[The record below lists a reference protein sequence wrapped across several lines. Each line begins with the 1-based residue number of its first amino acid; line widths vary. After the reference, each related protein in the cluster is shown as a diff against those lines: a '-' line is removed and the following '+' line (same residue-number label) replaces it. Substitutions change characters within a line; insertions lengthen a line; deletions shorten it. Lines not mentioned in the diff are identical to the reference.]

1 MQLNRKILNL
11 RLDRK
16 LTSSALAHACKVSN
30 GTISKVE
37 TGRSLPDS
45 KTLFLIARFL
55 GVTVE
60 YLLDENQP
68 YPYRP
73 LRYRGDFLKNGDPSA
88 VVHMLVT
95 REEKALLQAL
105 RRAKK
110 LARDLAYAIPETDL
124 ETLAKVHCLILRK
137 KLEPHIL
144 PRVRRR

>member
-16 LTSSALAHACKVSN
+16 LTSSAIAHACKVSN

-68 YPYRP
+68 YPYQP
-73 LRYRGDFLKNGDPSA
+73 LSTTAPLFCMCSRAPYPLG
-88 VVHMLVT
+88 
-95 REEKALLQAL
+95 ALLCVGQV
-105 RRAKK
+105 
-110 LARDLAYAIPETDL
+110 YCFSL
-124 ETLAKVHCLILRK
+124 EIL
-137 KLEPHIL
+137 
-144 PRVRRR
+144 